1 MKFID
6 TIKKHLNKKSLSKKK
21 NSLLLLFLCIFLI
34 SGFLVTA
41 QKLAPVSNTLNQN
54 DATHSSD
61 DNSAVLSSTDEESE
75 SKSDSVFSIFSKK
88 KSNSEAT
95 VEKTDESDNSDKK
108 EEESD
113 DTNSSDNTST
123 SSSDSDEAS
132 ESTTSSPTSTA
143 TPTPTPTV
151 TPTPTPTAT
160 PTPTPTVTPT
170 PSPTA
175 TPDIESRVRIRA
187 YYHAGNSDITVSNA
201 HVKLVNKDTGEEFTG
216 LTDADGYSPSWYL
229 PANTHFEVTLY
240 KPDHW
245 NGNYCGSTW
254 SGDTGPYGTWQ
265 NQHMRLWDPDSEDPC
280 ILL

>member
-132 ESTTSSPTSTA
+132 ESTTSSPS
-143 TPTPTPTV
+143 
-151 TPTPTPTAT
+151 PTAT